1 MSSLPLSPR
10 ERSDPPQ
17 RSAPLLPL
25 RPREL
30 IAIAPRQPV
39 IQEYE
44 EPPLGPAQIRIKTE
58 FASPKHGTELV
69 GYRNDPVANRPY
81 DFAWGANIPRPPD
94 VGLQGFPRPLGNM
107 AVGTVVEVGPE
118 VTRFAVGDRVFG
130 HFPIRE
136 TQTVDESGADPLPDG
151 LSPEAAVC
159 LDPLVMALAMRD
171 AGIKLGDR
179 VAIFGLG
186 AIGLFAVQL
195 AKAAGADWV
204 VAIDPL
210 ENRRAL
216 ATRFGADAVIDPLAG
231 DGDVGM
237 EIRHLTGPTPDPT
250 PRAQTRITGGYL
262 ERPTQTGHLGV
273 DVAVE
278 TSGSV
283 PALHQAI
290 RATRFGGTI
299 CMISFYGKDATGL
312 YLGDEFHVNRLTL
325 VSARAETLPGR
336 DAPVWD
342 LKRLVDLALSWLV
355 SGRMHTDGIV
365 TPIVDFA
372 DSAEAYR
379 AIDERP
385 QESIKLGIRF

>member
-1 MSSLPLSPR
+1 M
-10 ERSDPPQ
+10 
-17 RSAPLLPL
+17 
-25 RPREL
+25 PREL
-30 IAIAPRQPV
+30 IATAPRTPV
-39 IQEYE
+39 IREYD

-58 FASPKHGTELV
+58 LASPKHGTELV

-81 DFAWGANIPRPPD
+81 DFAWGANIPRPPE

-107 AVGTVVEVGPE
+107 AVGTVTEVGPD

-130 HFPIRE
+130 HFLIRE
-136 TQTVDESGADPLPDG
+136 TQTIDESGADPLPDG

-216 ATRFGADAVIDPLAG
+216 AVQFGADVAIDPLAG

-237 EIRHLTGPTPDPT
+237 EIRRRTGPTPDPT
-250 PRAQTRITGGYL
+250 PRAQTRVTGGYL
-262 ERPTQTGHLGV
+262 ERPTQTGNLGV

-283 PALHQAI
+283 PALHQAV

-355 SGRMHTDGIV
+355 IGRMRTEGII

>member
-1 MSSLPLSPR
+1 
-10 ERSDPPQ
+10 
-17 RSAPLLPL
+17 
-25 RPREL
+25 
-30 IAIAPRQPV
+30 
-39 IQEYE
+39 
-44 EPPLGPAQIRIKTE
+44 
-58 FASPKHGTELV
+58 
-69 GYRNDPVANRPY
+69 
-81 DFAWGANIPRPPD
+81 
-94 VGLQGFPRPLGNM
+94 M
-107 AVGTVVEVGPE
+107 AVGTVAEVGPE

-210 ENRRAL
+210 ANRREL
-216 ATRFGADAVIDPLAG
+216 ATRFGADVVLDPLAG

-237 EIRHLTGPTPDPT
+237 AIRRLTGPTPDPT
-250 PRAQTRITGGYL
+250 PRAQTRIIGGYL

-325 VSARAETLPGR
+325 ISARAETLPVR
-336 DAPVWD
+336 DAPG
-342 LKRLVDLALSWLV
+342 LGPRAAGRSGPLLAGQRRV
-355 SGRMHTDGIV
+355 RADGIV
-365 TPIVDFA
+365 TPIVAFA

-379 AIDERP
+379 AIDEHP
-385 QESIKLGIRF
+385 EESIKLGIRFRNE

>member
-1 MSSLPLSPR
+1 M
-10 ERSDPPQ
+10 
-17 RSAPLLPL
+17 
-25 RPREL
+25 
-30 IAIAPRQPV
+30 

-44 EPPLGPAQIRIKTE
+44 EPPLGPTQIRIKTE

-210 ENRRAL
+210 ENRRLL
-216 ATRFGADAVIDPLAG
+216 ATRFGADVVIDPLAG
-231 DGDVGM
+231 DGDVGL
-237 EIRHLTGPTPDPT
+237 EIRRLTGPTPDPT
-250 PRAQTRITGGYL
+250 PRAQTRVTGGYL
-262 ERPTQTGHLGV
+262 ERPTQTGNLGV

-325 VSARAETLPGR
+325 VSARAETLPGGTR
-336 DAPVWD
+336 PSGISSGWSTWPSPGSSVDACAPRVSSP
-342 LKRLVDLALSWLV
+342 RSSISPTAPRPIGPST
-355 SGRMHTDGIV
+355 SGRRSRSSWGFGFDRVLPH
-365 TPIVDFA
+365 
-372 DSAEAYR
+372 
-379 AIDERP
+379 
-385 QESIKLGIRF
+385 